1 MHGRLKVKS
10 TAQQEEQKRQERE
23 KKLKIFVAVRD
34 ACFSKRK
41 EGIWDDEALKLT
53 QQVLSSNPDFATLWN
68 YRKEILMHQETVKEK
83 DEVQTIYGAEL
94 SFLESC
100 LQTNPKSYGSWY
112 HRGWVSSRMPKP
124 DWARE
129 LTLCDRCLSLDERNF
144 HCWDYRRMVVK
155 MSGVSVD
162 QELAFTDRLIGSN
175 FSNYSSWHYRSTL
188 LPLLHPESP
197 EPPSPCLKPAQTS
210 PPPSPQTHSH
220 RVCEEQLLKEY
231 ELVQNAFFTDPND
244 QSAWFYYRWLLG
256 RAEREDMISCVYVSR
271 DEERVAVAFSRP
283 VNAQSVGLL
292 LVLDGQPQR
301 VEWRSVHPRFKHSPL
316 WICDLP
322 PGTISDISYEHNLTV
337 HWTEKHIHR
346 DCALYTGDTCKLLS
360 GLCYGSGTLQV
371 PSWSELSVEK
381 TSVLQSELQSC
392 NQLQELEPLN
402 KWCSLTIILLMRAL
416 DPLGYEKEM
425 LAHFQTLREVDSMRS
440 AYYSDLCS
448 KFMIENTILK
458 MEYAEVRVF
467 SISDKNLTTLCHL
480 DQLLLVTHINLS
492 SNQLQRLPP
501 QFAMLQCLEVLEA
514 DNNSIENLEGLYHL
528 PKLEEVLLKNNKIS
542 TLADLQP
549 LASCPKLK
557 RLDLRGNPVTQIA
570 NVESELA
577 ELLPAVKDLLL

>member
-197 EPPSPCLKPAQTS
+197 EPPSPCLKP
-210 PPPSPQTHSH
+210 
-220 RVCEEQLLKEY
+220 LLKEY

-283 VNAQSVGLL
+283 SVGLL

-346 DCALYTGDTCKLLS
+346 DCALYTGRTESYCRDSAMDQELFR
-360 GLCYGSGTLQV
+360 
-371 PSWSELSVEK
+371 SELSVEK